1 MERRACV
8 VGACIVAFAGVASGG
23 CARSD
28 LSVQPGLANVSTQP
42 GLAGAPATPP
52 DDGTIQSSPPIRDV
66 IANGNDSCPRARVA
80 SGDPLRY
87 RFPTCPGFGEAHPT
101 APNLLGFTPPP
112 SLPEPAA
119 LWNVHLH
126 GLPPCS
132 GTDERSKELAMMV
145 CASEGVY

>member
-1 MERRACV
+1 MERRACI
-8 VGACIVAFAGVASGG
+8 VGACIVALAGLACGG

-28 LSVQPGLANVSTQP
+28 LTVQPGLASVSTQP
-42 GLAGAPATPP
+42 GLAAAPPTPP
-52 DDGTIQSSPPIRDV
+52 DDGTMESSPPIRDV

-87 RFPTCPGFGEAHPT
+87 RFPTCPGFGEARPSV
-101 APNLLGFTPPP
+101 PNLLGAPTFP
-112 SLPEPAA
+112 PEPAA

-132 GTDERSKELAMMV
+132 GTNERSKELAMMV
-145 CASEGVY
+145 CASEDTD